1 MIIKKIAVGNLEES
15 FVEDSLT
22 DGFNIISS
30 DDNNKGK
37 TIIIQTLMYALG
49 NEPTFPTS
57 FCYKNYYHY
66 VEFEI
71 KDQIYSICRNADGF
85 VLKTPSSLMLF
96 DNVSELKR
104 YWTKNIFHLPEI
116 HKNDA
121 VRIVDP
127 EIFLQLFFIGQDKK
141 STHTISN
148 PGYYNKADFINMIY
162 SYCGL
167 GVSELSDEE
176 MTIIKKNV
184 KQLREE
190 KESLLKQYKILKSK
204 KTAANYLSSISD
216 KSAFDDKV
224 RQLEKIN
231 DKIAEL
237 RKERN
242 IAATRKAKWETT
254 VKELR
259 SLNRTIDCG
268 ELRCMECN
276 STNILF
282 STSKKSLYTFD
293 VSSVDMRNEI
303 LDSMGEKI
311 SSYNE
316 EIDKISSLISKEQ
329 EYLQEVMKDESISL
343 ESIVAYKSQIF
354 DAASA
359 EIRIKEID
367 VQINQFNTKIQEND
381 CSTKEQKENQKH
393 LYEKIVSDM
402 IDMYTTVDPNSNSVI
417 DGIFTKKD
425 EVFSGSEATVYH
437 LSKLYA
443 VQKNILHD
451 FPIVVDSFRAED
463 LSTPKEKIV
472 IDLYKKITNQ
482 KIFTTTLKFEEL
494 GKYDKISEVN
504 SINYIDHRPSKMLD
518 TSYNQKFKNLLSDM
532 SIKLDRDNVK

>member
-367 VQINQFNTKIQEND
+367 VQIDQFNTKIQEND

>member
-71 KDQIYSICRNADGF
+71 KDKIYSICRNADGF
-85 VLKTPSSLMLF
+85 VLKTPSSLMIF

-148 PGYYNKADFINMIY
+148 PGYYNKADYINMIY

-176 MTIIKKNV
+176 TTIVKKNV

-204 KTAANYLSSISD
+204 KTAANYLSTISD

-282 STSKKSLYTFD
+282 STSKKSSYTFD

-367 VQINQFNTKIQEND
+367 VQIDQFNNKIQEND

-443 VQKNILHD
+443 VQKNLLHD